1 MKSFPA
7 RKIDIERRN
16 TMTYSKPEIAK
27 IADAASAIC
36 LDNALIKSVSGA
48 DLSNPHEQTAP
59 AYAADDE

>member
-1 MKSFPA
+1 
-7 RKIDIERRN
+7 
-16 TMTYSKPEIAK
+16 MTYSKPEIAK